1 MTFRDAVKRVLEHEG
16 GHVHDPDDRG
26 GETNFG
32 ISRRAYPEEDIRGM
46 TAERA
51 AAIYERDYWPV
62 ARDLPIAVRG
72 TVFDMAVNA
81 GRTRAVR
88 LLQDA
93 LNQLGHDVAVD
104 GVIGPE
110 TLRAVR
116 ASDPLALL
124 HVYTTRR
131 VRYYAR
137 LAGRR
142 GRMRKFLLGW
152 VNRALGW
159 VE

>member
-16 GHVHDPDDRG
+16 GHVDDPDDPG

-46 TAERA
+46 TRGRA

-62 ARDLPIAVRG
+62 AKDLPIAVRG

-93 LNQLGHDVAVD
+93 LNHLGHDIAAD
-104 GVIGPE
+104 GDIGPK

-116 ASDPLALL
+116 GSDPLALL
-124 HVYTTRR
+124 HAYTTRR

-137 LAGRR
+137 LASRR
-142 GRMRKFLLGW
+142 SNQKFLLGW
-152 VNRALGW
+152 VNRALAW
-159 VE
+159 AE